1 MKFSG
6 LQMLTAY
13 EKLHTCIL
21 LIHRDHLGKKGV
33 VLTIILVNDILE
45 LLQKF
50 GSTTVLNFKLENV
63 SKISEQFLKAQVAV
77 LNLAKISSKRIRI
90 SNFGSGK

>member
-6 LQMLTAY
+6 LQRLTAY
-13 EKLHTCIL
+13 EKLHTCIV
-21 LIHRDHLGKKGV
+21 LIHLIHLGKKGV

-50 GSTTVLNFKLENV
+50 GSSF
-63 SKISEQFLKAQVAV
+63 EQNGLGLFEQCA
-77 LNLAKISSKRIRI
+77 
-90 SNFGSGK
+90 FCF